1 MKIFT
6 IINTYR
12 NDEKNVITFIFS
24 KRKENY
30 IRKNAKRQK
39 ATGKRKPANR
49 GSAPTR
55 IFAPNPGV
63 HVDQTLPMPSEVTA
77 PPHIKISPGPT
88 IPIVTTLHPSLTP
101 GLARRN
107 HTSHEQRVAPSG
119 PHRTPPSPSSS
130 FFPAEVRT
138 ISRLN
143 FPTRDSHL
151 LRASRTN
158 EAFDT
163 QLSPRARASAAS
175 PPSTG

>member
-1 MKIFT
+1 MPS
-6 IINTYR
+6 
-12 NDEKNVITFIFS
+12 DERQQASASPQTALGTPGHPRAYS
-24 KRKENY
+24 LR
-30 IRKNAKRQK
+30 IR
-39 ATGKRKPANR
+39 
-49 GSAPTR
+49 
-55 IFAPNPGV
+55 GV
-63 HVDQTLPMPSEVTA
+63 HVDQTLPSEVTN

-88 IPIVTTLHPSLTP
+88 IPIVTTLPPSLTP

-119 PHRTPPSPSSS
+119 PHRTRPSPSSS
-130 FFPAEVRT
+130 FFPAEVRLRT

-163 QLSPRARASAAS
+163 QLSPRALARARAAS
-175 PPSTG
+175 PPATGE